1 LTEANTHGHYTLLI
15 NGKKVLE
22 KAQLA
27 EAVKSVER
35 LSLRTGAY
43 RNLPNRQTPNE
54 TNDPP
59 LKGADEPCSP
69 TTFFVD
75 NVVIKSN

>member
-27 EAVKSVER
+27 EAVKSSKGYRYAQV
-35 LSLRTGAY
+35 LIVTFQIAKHQTKLMIHHSKVQMSLV
-43 RNLPNRQTPNE
+43 RQRHF
-54 TNDPP
+54 
-59 LKGADEPCSP
+59 L
-69 TTFFVD
+69 
-75 NVVIKSN
+75 